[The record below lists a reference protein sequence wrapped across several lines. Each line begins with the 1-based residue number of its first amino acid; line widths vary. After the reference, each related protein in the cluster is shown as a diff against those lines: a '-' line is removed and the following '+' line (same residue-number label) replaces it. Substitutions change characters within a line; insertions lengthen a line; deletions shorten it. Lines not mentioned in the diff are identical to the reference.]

1 MLRNSCMLTLE
12 RPCTVV
18 TLPVF
23 AITGGMDRQVHDVR
37 HREPDV
43 TEAVPRPLS
52 QQTVFL
58 LDVRDNRSRSAFA
71 QLFDFYAPRL
81 KGMLLRAGMRSGQAE
96 DVVQEVMLSVWRKA
110 DQFDPARAQAS
121 AWIYRIAKNRQIDM
135 IRRENRPLPDEL
147 VSAEEP
153 SIDDASDV
161 LALDQEGLR
170 LRAALARLGPEQ
182 RAVIEQAYMG
192 ELSHSEITART
203 GLPLGTIKSRIRL
216 ALERLR
222 HDLKDLR

>member
-1 MLRNSCMLTLE
+1 
-12 RPCTVV
+12 
-18 TLPVF
+18 
-23 AITGGMDRQVHDVR
+23 
-37 HREPDV
+37 
-43 TEAVPRPLS
+43 
-52 QQTVFL
+52 
-58 LDVRDNRSRSAFA
+58 
-71 QLFDFYAPRL
+71 
-81 KGMLLRAGMRSGQAE
+81 
-96 DVVQEVMLSVWRKA
+96 
-110 DQFDPARAQAS
+110 
-121 AWIYRIAKNRQIDM
+121 M

>member
-1 MLRNSCMLTLE
+1 MLTLE
-12 RPCTVV
+12 RPSSVV
-18 TLPVF
+18 VPSVLS
-23 AITGGMDRQVHDVR
+23 AISGARRQFNAAR
-37 HREPDV
+37 HRGPDVPDV
-43 TEAVPRPLS
+43 TETLPRPLS
-52 QQTVFL
+52 QQTVLL
-58 LDVRDNRSRSAFA
+58 LDVRDNRSRAAFA
-71 QLFDFYAPRL
+71 QLFDYYAPRL

-110 DQFDPARAQAS
+110 DQFDPTRAQAS

-147 VSAEEP
+147 TSAEEP
-153 SIDDASDV
+153 STDDADDV
-161 LALDQEGLR
+161 LALDQEGTR
-170 LRAALARLGPEQ
+170 LRAALARLTAEQ

-216 ALERLR
+216 ALDRLR

>member
-1 MLRNSCMLTLE
+1 MRN
-12 RPCTVV
+12 
-18 TLPVF
+18 
-23 AITGGMDRQVHDVR
+23 
-37 HREPDV
+37 RESHV
-43 TEAVPRPLS
+43 TEPLPHAEPLARPLS
-52 QQTVFL
+52 QQTVLL
-58 LDVRDNRSRSAFA
+58 LDVRDNRSRAAFG
-71 QLFDFYAPRL
+71 QLFDYYAPRL

-96 DVVQEVMLSVWRKA
+96 DVVQEVMLSIWRKA

-147 VSAEEP
+147 VAAEEP
-153 SIDDASDV
+153 RVDDAGDV
-161 LALDQEGLR
+161 LALDQEGSR
-170 LRAALARLGPEQ
+170 LRAALALLAPEQ

-192 ELSHSEITART
+192 ELSHSEITAQT

>member
-1 MLRNSCMLTLE
+1 M
-12 RPCTVV
+12 
-18 TLPVF
+18 
-23 AITGGMDRQVHDVR
+23 R

-43 TEAVPRPLS
+43 TEPSLPPEPLARPLS
-52 QQTVFL
+52 TQTVLL
-58 LDVRDNRSRSAFA
+58 LDVRDNRSRAAFA
-71 QLFDFYAPRL
+71 QLFDYYAPRL

-147 VSAEEP
+147 TSAEEP
-153 SIDDASDV
+153 STDDAGDV
-161 LALDQEGLR
+161 LALDQEGTR
-170 LRAALARLGPEQ
+170 LRAALARLTPEQ

-216 ALERLR
+216 ALDRLR

>member
-1 MLRNSCMLTLE
+1 M
-12 RPCTVV
+12 
-18 TLPVF
+18 
-23 AITGGMDRQVHDVR
+23 R
-37 HREPDV
+37 HREFHV
-43 TEAVPRPLS
+43 TEPLPSTEPLARPLS
-52 QQTVFL
+52 QQTVL
-58 LDVRDNRSRSAFA
+58 LLEVRDNRSRAAFA
-71 QLFDFYAPRL
+71 QLFDYYAPRL

-135 IRRENRPLPDEL
+135 IRRENRPMPDEL
-147 VSAEEP
+147 TSAEEP
-153 SIDDASDV
+153 STDDAGDV
-161 LALDQEGLR
+161 LALDQEGTR
-170 LRAALARLGPEQ
+170 LRAALARLTPEQ

-216 ALERLR
+216 ALDRLR

>member
-1 MLRNSCMLTLE
+1 
-12 RPCTVV
+12 
-18 TLPVF
+18 
-23 AITGGMDRQVHDVR
+23 MDRQVHDVR

>member
-1 MLRNSCMLTLE
+1 
-12 RPCTVV
+12 
-18 TLPVF
+18 
-23 AITGGMDRQVHDVR
+23 
-37 HREPDV
+37 V
-43 TEAVPRPLS
+43 TETLPRPLS
-52 QQTVFL
+52 QQTVLL
-58 LDVRDNRSRSAFA
+58 LDVRDNRSRAAFA

-81 KGMLLRAGMRSGQAE
+81 KGMLLCAGMRSGQAE

-153 SIDDASDV
+153 SIDDAGDV
-161 LALDQEGLR
+161 LALDQEGSR
-170 LRAALARLGPEQ
+170 LRAALARLAPEQ

-216 ALERLR
+216 ALDRLR